1 MTTFEPDEPLATA
14 YAFYPEYHFSM
25 DSMLLKEEALK
36 LSPFERAQLIDALWQ
51 SLDPAD
57 QADIDTAWIEE
68 SKDRLDAYRQGG
80 IEAVDGESA
89 LSALKAKL
97 SQ

>member
-1 MTTFEPDEPLATA
+1 
-14 YAFYPEYHFSM
+14 M

-36 LSPFERAQLIDALWQ
+36 LFPFERAQLIDALWQ

-57 QADIDTAWIEE
+57 QANIDNAWVEE
-68 SKDRLDAYRQGG
+68 SKDRLSAYRQGE
-80 IEAVDGESA
+80 IETVDGESA
-89 LSALKAKL
+89 LSALKAKR

>member
-1 MTTFEPDEPLATA
+1 VTTFEPDESLATA
-14 YAFYPEYHFSM
+14 YAFYPEYHFTM

-57 QADIDTAWIEE
+57 
-68 SKDRLDAYRQGG
+68 
-80 IEAVDGESA
+80 
-89 LSALKAKL
+89 
-97 SQ
+97 

>member
-1 MTTFEPDEPLATA
+1 
-14 YAFYPEYHFSM
+14 M

-57 QADIDTAWIEE
+57 QADTDNAWIEE
-68 SKDRLDAYRQGG
+68 SKDRLDAHRQGE

-89 LSALKAKL
+89 LLALKAKL